1 MAGMPMT
8 MVGDAG
14 QGGNTLNQST
24 VLQPHTS
31 ETHTVEQYEDLRRAA
46 LGDIDPQQRSRHAL
60 VKRKV
65 LGSACCLQMRA

>member
-14 QGGNTLNQST
+14 QDASALSQNTI
-24 VLQPHTS
+24 LQPHTS
-31 ETHTVEQYEDLRRAA
+31 EAPTAEQYEDLRRAA
-46 LGDIDPQQRSRHAL
+46 LGGIDPQQRSRHAL

-65 LGSACCLQMRA
+65 LGPACAH